1 MQARLA
7 PLPFK
12 GEAGIYVVTVML
24 NLSHYS
30 VETFL
35 LATGS
40 LRICVKTENVF
51 LTVANSGW
59 SQC

>member
-12 GEAGIYVVTVML
+12 GEAGIYVITLML
-24 NLSHYS
+24 NLSHYFA
-30 VETFL
+30 ETFL

-40 LRICVKTENVF
+40 LRICVKTDVF
-51 LTVANSGW
+51 LTVANSG
-59 SQC
+59 